1 MNYYTCPKCQGN
13 RIIEKYKHVE
23 DGICFECSGS
33 GKVTEEER
41 QRIEKD
47 ILREFKKTQTNKQ
60 VLINSLKK
68 QWFNDLDIIYIV
80 DNSNTYSIKEQLKQ
94 DGAFFNN
101 SHKVWYFKEQNSKYP
116 LFKIEWQEVLNDN
129 GIGYA
134 VNLQHIIKTRS
145 KDNLKGY

>member
-1 MNYYTCPKCQGN
+1 MYICPRCQGN
-13 RIIEKYKHVE
+13 GTIEKYKHVE
-23 DGICFECSGS
+23 NGICFECSGS

-47 ILREFKKTQTNKQ
+47 ILREFKKIQTNKQ

-68 QWFNDLDIIYIV
+68 QWFNNSDIIYIV

-101 SHKVWYFKEQNSKYP
+101 GHKVWYFKEQNSKYP